1 MAGNNDYV
9 RIKKLVLDVLK
20 PRDPPIYELASR
32 LAECRGVSDVDINL
46 AEIDQRTETIKVSLE
61 GDGIDINEVK
71 RCIEDLGASVQ
82 SFDEVRVS
90 KELLERGPASGN
102 NAT

>member
-1 MAGNNDYV
+1 MAWNLRNSNYV
-9 RIKKLVLDVLK
+9 RIRKLVLDVLK

-61 GDGIDINEVK
+61 GDGIDINEV
-71 RCIEDLGASVQ
+71 RQCIEELGASVQ

-90 KELLERGPASGN
+90 RENLDRG
-102 NAT
+102 